1 MQPFLKSLNIIQ
13 KISVTNYLSW
23 TNNRNQMFNTWTGCN
38 ENVYIHEQSEIED
51 SCNHKS
57 LRGILTSRLRT
68 KLSSH
73 HIFLFV
79 IGIRLKL
86 FENLNMHGTFSM
98 FQNYT
103 SKSCGKLYPENVPFH
118 YILYLKSDPEVSLD
132 AFLYQNKSPLPITV
146 ISKDQILF
154 KVGCILYNRE

>member
-118 YILYLKSDPEVSLD
+118 YIWK
-132 AFLYQNKSPLPITV
+132 V
-146 ISKDQILF
+146 IQRFHWMHSYIKIRVHSQ
-154 KVGCILYNRE
+154 